1 MESMDKNN
9 TFFTVNIMALYILF
23 EWFVLEFELGLTL
36 RQKKVAW

>member
-36 RQKKVAW
+36 RQKLAW